1 MEPGGEAGN
10 PGLWKSRLPPSPPA
24 PIPLPKHRRGDL
36 TRPSEQVGAQS
47 PRARQPMTPK
57 PNFVIKSFIRLQWLV
72 ENVSIPEFSCVMVTL
87 QPDFQPTIPLKLP

>member
-24 PIPLPKHRRGDL
+24 PIPLPKHRRGYL

-57 PNFVIKSFIRLQWLV
+57 PNFVIKSFIRL
-72 ENVSIPEFSCVMVTL
+72 N
-87 QPDFQPTIPLKLP
+87 PDRFAIMATIPTVSSLSLPAWGFT